1 MPITS
6 SHLDPRAMIIPV
18 WMGSLGPLKHF
29 NIASSNKMYNAG
41 NFDADLMYQYILLF
55 SGQSSESTKASSPSF
70 SLGIKPAQPKKYVT
84 PSRGSYKPEESEKYL
99 EEKIQH
105 SMGIKPADPKKYIT
119 PAPGAYNSEEGE
131 KYLEEK

>member
-41 NFDADLMYQYILLF
+41 NFDADLIV
-55 SGQSSESTKASSPSF
+55 SF
-70 SLGIKPAQPKKYVT
+70 DPNLMQRLYEIIFLVMV
-84 PSRGSYKPEESEKYL
+84 
-99 EEKIQH
+99 QH
-105 SMGIKPADPKKYIT
+105 ST
-119 PAPGAYNSEEGE
+119 
-131 KYLEEK
+131 